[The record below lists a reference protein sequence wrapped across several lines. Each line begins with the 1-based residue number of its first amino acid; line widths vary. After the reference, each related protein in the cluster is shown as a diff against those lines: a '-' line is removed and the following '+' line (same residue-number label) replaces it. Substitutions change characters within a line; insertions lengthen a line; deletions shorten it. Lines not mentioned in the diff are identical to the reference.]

1 MSRYYG
7 VDWIGMVCC
16 AISLW
21 YLGKHRKFGFV
32 IGIVGDCAWLV
43 FGVMVHSPAN
53 ILATAIYI
61 WFNIK
66 AWRQWKEDMKRPD
79 GSIVK

>member
-32 IGIVGDCAWLV
+32 IGIIGDCAWLV
-43 FGVMVHSPAN
+43 FGVMAHSPAN